1 MNLQI
6 VTRNEFNK
14 LCVSRKPKKFNVNMN
29 AIERI
34 ILRFLANDIFVMEVN
49 LTDEEKGN
57 FNSVEQAFRNYMI
70 DHNIKGDVLVR
81 KGRLFLRNDTVP
93 LVDAEEYN
101 GNVVRMS
108 YRQRILRGDM
118 EV

>member
-6 VTRNEFNK
+6 VTRTEFNK
-14 LCVSRKPKKFNVNMN
+14 LCVSRKPKKFAVNMN
-29 AIERI
+29 DIEII
-34 ILRFLANDIFVMEVN
+34 ILRFMANDIFIMEIN
-49 LTDEEKGN
+49 LTDEEKEN
-57 FNSVEQAFRNYMI
+57 FKSVEQAFRNYMI
-70 DHNIKGDVLVR
+70 DHKIRGGVLVR

-108 YRQRILRGDM
+108 YRQRILRGDI
-118 EV
+118 